1 MEQLAG
7 WLFLVGLAVVNL
19 VVYILIDGYFEGDI
33 EGVQP
38 EKTVDK

>member
-1 MEQLAG
+1 MENFAG
-7 WLFLVGLAVVNL
+7 WMFFVLLAIVNTVVF
-19 VVYILIDGYFEGDI
+19 ILIDGYFEGDI